1 MKGYTNMQKL
11 IGDSDMIHWLLFDSG
26 RTPHRIGSDLKISIS
41 NLYQIKSGKRSIN
54 NLSLESASKLTEYA
68 IKLRGEK

>member
-1 MKGYTNMQKL
+1 MQKL
-11 IGDSDMIHWLLFDSG
+11 TGDSEAIHWLLFDSG
-26 RTPHRIGSDLKISIS
+26 KTPHRIGSDLKISIS

>member
-1 MKGYTNMQKL
+1 MQKL
-11 IGDSDMIHWLLFDSG
+11 LGDSEHIKWLLFDSG

-41 NLYQIKSGKRSIN
+41 NLYQIKRGERSIS

-68 IKLRGEK
+68 IKIRDEKK

>member
-1 MKGYTNMQKL
+1 MKKL
-11 IGDSDMIHWLLFDSG
+11 LGDSERIKWLLFDSG
-26 RTPHRIGSDLKISIS
+26 QTPHRIGSDIKISIS
-41 NLYQIKSGKRSIN
+41 NLYQIKRGERSIS

>member
-1 MKGYTNMQKL
+1 MQKL
-11 IGDSDMIHWLLFDSG
+11 LGDSERIKWLLFDSG
-26 RTPHRIGSDLKISIS
+26 RTPHRIGTDLKISIS

-68 IKLRGEK
+68 IKVRDEKK

>member
-1 MKGYTNMQKL
+1 MQKL
-11 IGDSDMIHWLLFDSG
+11 LGDSDKIHWLLFDSG

-68 IKLRGEK
+68 IKARGEKK

>member
-1 MKGYTNMQKL
+1 MQKL
-11 IGDSDMIHWLLFDSG
+11 IGDSDLIHWLLFDSG
-26 RTPHRIGSDLKISIS
+26 RTPHRVGSDLKISIS

-68 IKLRGEK
+68 IKVRGEK

>member
-1 MKGYTNMQKL
+1 MQKL
-11 IGDSDMIHWLLFDSG
+11 LGDSDEIHWLLFDSG

-68 IKLRGEK
+68 IKVRGEK

>member
-1 MKGYTNMQKL
+1 MQKL

>member
-1 MKGYTNMQKL
+1 MQKL
-11 IGDSDMIHWLLFDSG
+11 IGDSDKIHWLLFDSG
-26 RTPHRIGSDLKISIS
+26 KTPHRIGSDLKISIS
-41 NLYQIKSGKRSIN
+41 NLYQIKRGERSIS

>member
-1 MKGYTNMQKL
+1 MQNL
-11 IGDSDMIHWLLFDSG
+11 TGNSDMIHWLLFDSG
-26 RTPHRIGSDLKISIS
+26 RTPHKIGTDLKISIS

>member
-1 MKGYTNMQKL
+1 MQKL
-11 IGDSDMIHWLLFDSG
+11 IGDSEAIHWLLFDSG

-54 NLSLESASKLTEYA
+54 NLSLESANKLTEYA
-68 IKLRGEK
+68 IKVRDEIK

>member
-1 MKGYTNMQKL
+1 MQKL
-11 IGDSDMIHWLLFDSG
+11 IGNSEQIQWLLFDSG

-41 NLYQIKSGKRSIN
+41 NLYQIKRGERLIN

-68 IKLRGEK
+68 IKLRDEK

>member
-1 MKGYTNMQKL
+1 MQRL
-11 IGDSDMIHWLLFDSG
+11 LGDSERIHWLLFDSG

-41 NLYQIKSGKRSIN
+41 NLYQIKRGERSIS

-68 IKLRGEK
+68 IKVRDEK